1 MEDASF
7 DAQDRPEPM
16 TSETQSTMHAVL
28 LRAPG
33 GPGALDFVE
42 LPTPTPGPGEV
53 RVRAHAIGL
62 GRPDVMM
69 RTGKYKWM
77 PALPGIIGNE
87 LAGTVDALG
96 EGVNASWLGSP
107 VLVSARELDTRGGCY
122 AEAIVVPAV
131 ALIALP
137 PGIDPAHA
145 VALPNY
151 QLAWGL
157 LHDATRGRLPRSV
170 YLNGA
175 AGGVGSALIHVCVQL
190 GVEVIAG
197 AGSQPKRAF
206 ALAHGARAA
215 LDSGAASEELV
226 AAVRDATAGR
236 GVDLVLDHVCGPHF
250 AAQLDMLAPF
260 GLVVSYNA
268 LGGPATGDVFAALR
282 GAASR
287 GLGIVAYN
295 MHAYNGAAMRD
306 ARRALLAQPL
316 RWAAE
321 GRITPAIGHRLE
333 LSEVRRAHELLD
345 SRDFMGKLVLSPDQR
360 STACWQPP

>member
-1 MEDASF
+1 M
-7 DAQDRPEPM
+7 
-16 TSETQSTMHAVL
+16 STMHAVL
-28 LRAPG
+28 LKTPG
-33 GPGALDFVE
+33 GPGALEFVE
-42 LPTPTPGPGEV
+42 LPTPTPGLGEV
-53 RVRAHAIGL
+53 RVRAQAIGL

-77 PALPGIIGNE
+77 PALPGVIGNE

-96 EGVNASWLGSP
+96 EGVDASWLARP

-122 AEAIVVPAV
+122 AEAVVVPAA

-137 PGIDPAHA
+137 RGIDPAHA
-145 VALPNY
+145 VAVPNY

-175 AGGVGSALIHVCVQL
+175 AGGVGSALIHLCTHL
-190 GVEVIAG
+190 GIKVIAG
-197 AGSQPKRAF
+197 AGSSPKRAF
-206 ALAHGARAA
+206 ALAQGAHGA
-215 LDSGAASEELV
+215 LDNGLAPEEL
-226 AAVRDATAGR
+226 ATAVCGATAGR

-250 AAQLDMLAPF
+250 ATQLDMLAPF
-260 GLVVSYNA
+260 GLLVSYNA

-295 MHAYNGAAMRD
+295 MHAYNGVAMRS
-306 ARRALLAQPL
+306 ARRALLAKPL
-316 RWAAE
+316 QWIAE
-321 GRITPAIGHRLE
+321 GRIVPAIAHRLP

-345 SRDFMGKLVLSPDQR
+345 SRDFMGKLVLCPDQH
-360 STACWQPP
+360 STASLQPS